1 MRAASNQ
8 QEAAMLKSLTV
19 STLILGSVLAFAHPQ
34 VAAARDRDDYRHD
47 RDRDRYERRDRE
59 RHERE
64 ERRERERWEHRYAR
78 DRDRGYYDRWGYW
91 HWY

>member
-1 MRAASNQ
+1 
-8 QEAAMLKSLTV
+8 MLKSLTV
-19 STLILGSVLAFAHPQ
+19 STLILGSVLAFAQPQ

-47 RDRDRYERRDRE
+47 RDRGRDRDEWRERARHE

-64 ERRERERWEHRYAR
+64 EWRERERWEHRYSR
-78 DRDRGYYDRWGYW
+78 DRDRDYRRGYYDRWGYW